1 MLSNQC
7 ADNNFHGAFMNPA
20 HLNYDEEKRYSA
32 KLRPGNIF
40 RLIPNVWFL
49 KSKKKNLFIF
59 YRTTQPRPV
68 SSFETGNNIRGNT
81 DNERPETK
89 TREDNALLMS

>member
-49 KSKKKNLFIF
+49 KSKKKTYLYF
-59 YRTTQPRPV
+59 T
-68 SSFETGNNIRGNT
+68 
-81 DNERPETK
+81 ERHNPDQFPLLKPETTLEVTLIMK
-89 TREDNALLMS
+89 DQKPKLEKIMHY